1 MKNLYLIIFTI
12 FSFNCFSQISS
23 FKTFNIL
30 NMEWAAENLSTDHFL
45 NGDLIPYAGTA
56 EEWKKAAI
64 EKKPAWCY
72 IDGKSSTNKYGKL
85 YNWYAVN
92 DSRGLSISKDYI
104 IPSTLEW
111 KLLVYH
117 MAYLERVNYC
127 SEDDQIF
134 QFLDSAGTEYRYGMR
149 NEDGEF
155 HNNEGSING
164 WWCTNGFAGD
174 DIWYCSPSIY
184 YWGVSSFYEDK
195 KGWGF
200 RILVFKYLKK

>member
-1 MKNLYLIIFTI
+1 
-12 FSFNCFSQISS
+12 
-23 FKTFNIL
+23 
-30 NMEWAAENLSTDHFL
+30 
-45 NGDLIPYAGTA
+45 
-56 EEWKKAAI
+56 
-64 EKKPAWCY
+64 
-72 IDGKSSTNKYGKL
+72 
-85 YNWYAVN
+85 
-92 DSRGLSISKDYI
+92 
-104 IPSTLEW
+104 
-111 KLLVYH
+111 

-127 SEDDQIF
+127 SGDDQIF

-174 DIWYCSPSIY
+174 DFWYCSPSIY
-184 YWGVSSFYEDK
+184 YWGVSSLYDEDK